1 MNRAWRSGIGY
12 SAFTALVVLAAC
24 QPLLEEGYLWKR
36 EQDTKPIREAAERGD
51 SDAQV
56 RLATWYEM
64 GHVGWEL
71 SYLERATESAKW
83 YRKAAEQGHK
93 HAQWE
98 LGRRYETGRGV
109 PQDLTEAMK
118 WYRKAAE
125 QGHGLAQWE
134 VELFLKQAQRAKHAR
149 EAAEQGHVRAQ
160 HDLAKMYK
168 DGRGVPK
175 DLTEAIKWYRKA
187 AEQLHSYAG
196 KALDRL
202 VQKNPYEPD

>member
-24 QPLLEEGYLWKR
+24 QPLLEEAYLWKR

-56 RLATWYEM
+56 RLAIWYEM

-71 SYLERATESAKW
+71 SDRDRATESAKW
-83 YRKAAEQGHK
+83 YRKAAEQGDSN
-93 HAQWE
+93 AQHDLAE
-98 LGRRYETGRGV
+98 MYETGRGV
-109 PQDLTEAMK
+109 PKDLVTEAMK

-125 QGHGLAQWE
+125 QGHGNAQWE
-134 VELFLKQAQRAKHAR
+134 VELFLKRAQRAKHAR

-160 HDLAKMYK
+160 RDLAEMYK
-168 DGRGVPK
+168 DGRGVPQ
-175 DLTEAIKWYRKA
+175 DLTEGHEVVPRG
-187 AEQLHSYAG
+187 S
-196 KALDRL
+196 
-202 VQKNPYEPD
+202 